1 MKIRKISVG
10 ECKKGQKGLFNPVG
24 LGQAVC
30 VGWFCHNLSKVVKH
44 IFARTQYESATFLK
58 LISEMRKT
66 GKKVEDCRHKKW
78 FCFFRSPKKWL
89 TQVRETLAGNV
100 KIIKVFFLM
109 VKYH

>member
-10 ECKKGQKGLFNPVG
+10 ECKKGQRGLFNP
-24 LGQAVC
+24 VC

-66 GKKVEDCRHKKW
+66 GKKVEDCRLSPQKMVL
-78 FCFFRSPKKWL
+78 FFRSSKKWL
-89 TQVRETLAGNV
+89 AKVKETLAGNV
-100 KIIKVFFLM
+100 KIIKVFFSYRKISL
-109 VKYH
+109 KIL